1 MANITDYLYRLQDL
15 TNTNLKILTAINDAF
30 STKKEHLAVMIGAKR
45 YIIPSYIALENKVDQ
60 LQANFENLV
69 SIPKTGEAAMTFDE
83 NTQKIR
89 LLGYSNSPEEQHITP
104 VSTFFAEKTD
114 VLKDFMTPSPYVK
127 LNLSNLADNASW
139 VNVKKISIKNLEM
152 AAAVQQ
158 MQSGGVMKWEDMSHI
173 LYNYEE
179 DKDYT
184 EYDTLKH
191 VPLKDNVPYGTYT
204 VRQVK
209 QQWIDENF
217 EEHYSLEFNE
227 DLTYTDKDQS
237 VEFDIEAGD
246 YLVTNDDTVKLLVE
260 SIESASRS
268 LQVKV
273 LYGAYAEIH
282 DITQG
287 DDKCKLRYYK
297 QKDYTQYKYINVPLE
312 EDQHVCIFAAA
323 INDEMNIQAPWG
335 EGIYINTDELTINMN
350 GEIVN
355 FNDYYTTYVN
365 NIGDTLFG
373 ITDMVRNT
381 INNIHKDEFDRILA
395 SKPVLASKD
404 FDVVQI
410 NKHLDDSD
418 TIENIRKLYSQ
429 KSQYKT
435 DLQGVLGSINNIQK
449 ILSSISFDDSENNRQ
464 LYETQLNE
472 WNAKK
477 IELNN
482 SIASISQEIA
492 QAANDTEL
500 PIDDAKFHIRGFVE
514 ENPQGLPKP
523 IRIDCE
529 YRYKNKSRYAG
540 NAASIGNNIFSDWNR
555 MFSITDMRH
564 PSTDG
569 FVFFYKYDENT
580 SIKNEPSWN
589 QIDIPIS
596 QGEIVDF
603 RVRYVYD
610 LGWPF
615 IETVSQW
622 SDIMQIEFP
631 EKYVKKVAILD
642 IIRENNDDIKE
653 YQFES
658 ILQEK
663 NIPIHVEDSI
673 KDNDVT
679 YFHKPEH
686 ISSGF
691 YTEERRIIPLK
702 DKLQM
707 IDSSIYD
714 LQAEVYGMQSQN
726 LIVTLS
732 DNMQS
737 QNITP
742 YINNYFECTDYS
754 SNENKTDNKI
764 FYIAGNNTSTNNS
777 NKEVAYTQLELS
789 IFNAG
794 EYAVKLYTMFPGA
807 YTQVLKPSARSKF
820 LATDYVFGSPSSTS
834 EPTDGVWMQVDDQ
847 EEKAVLQH
855 HNQWMYWR
863 INSIYDGEP
872 YYETDNTISVTAPE
886 LKKIKA
892 SKDSIPSKWNNST
905 NIGSAESYITI
916 FPYIGDLT
924 TICIDA
930 NDMYKVIN
938 PGESVTVPLS
948 VYHYFS
954 GNSNGVTHLERTLSF
969 DLRTSL
975 YTDPVNYTFTVGVSR
990 TSDVYKK
997 VKKENALRQVAKTPY
1012 QSAVVKQVDSQY
1024 KARRGNSTPVYVNS
1038 GKKKR

>member
-30 STKKEHLAVMIGAKR
+30 STKKEHLSVTIGTKR

-60 LQANFENLV
+60 LQADFENLV
-69 SIPKTGEAAMTFDE
+69 SIPKTGEAAITFDE

-104 VSTFFAEKTD
+104 VSTFYSEKAD
-114 VLKDFMTPSPYVK
+114 IFKDFMTPSPYVK
-127 LNLSNLADNASW
+127 LNLSNLASNAAW
-139 VNVKKISIKNLEM
+139 ANVKKVSIKNSNM
-152 AAAVQQ
+152 VAAVQE
-158 MQSGGVMKWEDMSHI
+158 MQTNGVMKYEDMAHI

-184 EYDTLKH
+184 EYDTLRRL
-191 VPLKDNVPYGTYT
+191 PLKDNVPYGTYS

-217 EEHYSLEFNE
+217 EEHYKLELNE
-227 DLTYTDKDQS
+227 DLTYTAQNQS
-237 VEFDIEAGD
+237 VEFDIEVGD

-260 SIESASRS
+260 DIEASVRT

-282 DITQG
+282 DITSG
-287 DDKCKLRYYK
+287 EDHCKLRYYK
-297 QKDYTQYKYINVPLE
+297 QNNYDIFKYINVPLE
-312 EDQHVCIFAAA
+312 EDQHVCIFVAAL
-323 INDEMNIQAPWG
+323 NDEMNIQAPWG
-335 EGIYINTDELTINMN
+335 EGIYINTDDLTINLN

-355 FNDYYTTYVN
+355 FKEYYTNYVN
-365 NIGDTLFG
+365 NVGDTLYG
-373 ITDMVRNT
+373 LTDMVRNT
-381 INNIHKDEFDRILA
+381 VNNIHKDEFDRILA
-395 SKPVLASKD
+395 SQPVLEPKN

-410 NKHLDDSD
+410 NKHLDDAD
-418 TIENIRKLYSQ
+418 TVQNIRKLYSQ

-435 DLQGVLGSINNIQK
+435 DLQSVLSSIDNLNK
-449 ILSSISFDDSENNRQ
+449 ILSSLSFDDTENNRQ
-464 LYETQLNE
+464 LYESQLTE

-500 PIDDAKFHIRGFVE
+500 PIDGAKYHIRGFVE
-514 ENPQGLPKP
+514 EHPEGLPKP

-529 YRYKNKSRYAG
+529 YRYKNKSRYSG
-540 NAASIGNNIFSDWNR
+540 NATSINSNIFSDWNR
-555 MFSITDMRH
+555 MVSFVDMRH
-564 PSTDG
+564 PTTDG
-569 FVFFYKYDENT
+569 FTFFYNYNDGT
-580 SIKNEPSWN
+580 SLRNEPSWN

-596 QGEIVDF
+596 QGELVDF
-603 RVRYVYD
+603 RVRYIYD

-615 IETVSQW
+615 IETCSQW
-622 SDIMQIEFP
+622 SSIIQMEFP
-631 EKYVKKVAILD
+631 EKYIKKVSILD
-642 IIRENNDDIKE
+642 IIEENNNDIKE

-658 ILQEK
+658 LLLEK
-663 NIPIHVEDSI
+663 GIPMHVED
-673 KDNDVT
+673 KVQDNDIT

-702 DKLQM
+702 DKLAM

-714 LQAEVYGMQSQN
+714 LQAEVLGWQSQN

-732 DNMQS
+732 DSSQA
-737 QNITP
+737 QNIAP
-742 YINNYFECTDYS
+742 YIDNYFECIDYTSATD
-754 SNENKTDNKI
+754 TDTI
-764 FYIAGNNTSTNNS
+764 FESVSALSG
-777 NKEVAYTQLELS
+777 KKAAYNQLELS

-794 EYAVKLYTMFPGA
+794 EYACKFYTMFPGA
-807 YTQVLKPSARSKF
+807 YTQVLSPNTRSKF
-820 LATDYVFGSPSSTS
+820 DAEDYVFGLQSGQTT
-834 EPTDGVWMQVDDQ
+834 PTEGVWMLTDDPNTD
-847 EEKAVLQH
+847 AVLQH

-863 INSIYDGEP
+863 IRSVYDTGV
-872 YYETDNTISVTAPE
+872 YYYAQPATNITLDTIN
-886 LKKIKA
+886 KISA
-892 SKDSIPSKWNNST
+892 TVDAIPKNWNST
-905 NIGSAESYITI
+905 PNVSSSMISYMTVY
-916 FPYIGDLT
+916 PYIGDLT

-930 NDMYKVIN
+930 NDKYKVLN
-938 PGESVTVPLS
+938 PGESITIPLS

-954 GNSNGVTHLERTLSF
+954 GSDQSTHLEKTMSF

-975 YTDPVNYTFTVGVSR
+975 YTDPVNYTFTVGVSN
-990 TSDVYKK
+990 TSNVYSR
-997 VKKENALRQVAKTPY
+997 VKKDSAMKQVSKTPY
-1012 QSAVVKQVDSQY
+1012 QSVVVKQVETQS
-1024 KARRGNSTPVYVNS
+1024 KARRGNSNSNVVNQ
-1038 GKKKR
+1038 GKKRR

>member
-30 STKKEHLAVMIGAKR
+30 STKKEHLAVMVGTKR

-60 LQANFENLV
+60 LQADFENLV
-69 SIPKTGEAAMTFDE
+69 SIPKTGEAAITFDE

-89 LLGYSNSPEEQHITP
+89 LLGYSNSPEEQRLKP
-104 VSTFFAEKTD
+104 VTEFFSEKAD
-114 VLKDFMTPSPYVK
+114 ILKDFMTPAPYVK
-127 LNLSNLADNASW
+127 LSLDNLADNASW
-139 VNVKKISIKNLEM
+139 VKVKKISIKNLDM
-152 AAAVQQ
+152 VAAVQQ
-158 MQSGGVMKWEDMSHI
+158 MQQAGVMKWEDMSHI

-184 EYDTLKH
+184 DYDTLKR
-191 VPLKDNVPYGTYT
+191 VPLKDNTPYGTYT

-217 EEHYSLEFNE
+217 EEHYDLELNE
-227 DLTYTDKDQS
+227 DLTYTAQNQS

-260 SIESASRS
+260 SVEPSVRTLTI
-268 LQVKV
+268 KV

-287 DDKCKLRYYK
+287 DGHCKLRYYK
-297 QKDYTQYKYINVPLE
+297 QRDYSQYKYINVPLE
-312 EDQHVCIFAAA
+312 EDQHVCIFVSAL
-323 INDEMNIQAPWG
+323 NDEMNIQAPWG
-335 EGIYINTDELTINMN
+335 EGLYINTDDLTINLD

-355 FNDYYTTYVN
+355 FRDYYNSYVN

-381 INNIHKDEFDRILA
+381 VNNIHKDEFDRILA
-395 SKPVLASKD
+395 SKPVLVPAN

-410 NKHLDDSD
+410 NKHLDDAD
-418 TIENIRKLYSQ
+418 TIQNIRKLYSQ

-435 DLQGVLGSINNIQK
+435 DLQGVLNSIANIQK
-449 ILSSISFDDSENNRQ
+449 ILSSLSFDDSENNRQ
-464 LYETQLNE
+464 LYETQLTE

-482 SIASISQEIA
+482 AIASVSQEIA

-500 PIDDAKFHIRGFVE
+500 PIDGAKFHIRGFVE
-514 ENPQGLPKP
+514 EHPENLPKP

-540 NAASIGNNIFSDWNR
+540 NASSIGKNIFSDWNR
-555 MFSITDMRH
+555 MCSITDMRH
-564 PSTDG
+564 PTTDG
-569 FVFFYKYDENT
+569 FTFFYNYNDNT
-580 SIKNEPSWN
+580 SERNEPSWN
-589 QIDIPIS
+589 QVDIPIS
-596 QGEIVDF
+596 QGELVDF
-603 RVRYVYD
+603 RVRYIYD

-615 IETVSQW
+615 IETTSDW
-622 SDIMQIEFP
+622 SEIMQIEFP
-631 EKYVKKVAILD
+631 EKYIKQVSILD
-642 IIRENNDDIKE
+642 IIEENNNDIKE

-658 ILQEK
+658 LLLEK
-663 NIPIHVEDSI
+663 GIPSHVED
-673 KDNDVT
+673 KVQDNDVV

-686 ISSGF
+686 IASGF
-691 YTEERRIIPLK
+691 YTEERRIIPLR

-714 LQAEVYGMQSQN
+714 LQEEVFGMKSQN

-737 QNITP
+737 QNLTP
-742 YINNYFECTDYS
+742 YIDNYFECTDYS
-754 SNENKTDNKI
+754 SNENKEGNKI
-764 FYIAGNNTSTNNS
+764 FAVVNPNSTTDA

-789 IFNAG
+789 IYNAG
-794 EYAVKLYTMFPGA
+794 EYAAKLYTMFPGA
-807 YTQVLKPSARSKF
+807 YTQILKSTARSKF
-820 LATDYVFGSPSSTS
+820 TASDYVFPNQNNPSDD
-834 EPTDGVWMQVDDQ
+834 PTEGVWMQLDDPTK
-847 EEKAVLQH
+847 EVTLQH

-863 INSIYDGEP
+863 INSIYDGTP
-872 YYETDNTISVTAPE
+872 FYDNSTLDLTNNSLTKV
-886 LKKIKA
+886 KA
-892 SKDSIPSKWNNST
+892 TRDSIPTQWNVGT
-905 NIGSAESYITI
+905 NLGTAKSYITV

-930 NDMYKVIN
+930 NDMYKTLN
-938 PGESVTVPLS
+938 PGESLTIPLS
-948 VYHYFS
+948 VYHFFS
-954 GNSNGVTHLERTLSF
+954 DSQTTHLERTLSF

-975 YTDPVNYTFTVGVSR
+975 YTDPVNYIFTIGVSR
-990 TSDVYKK
+990 TSDIYKK
-997 VKKENALRQVAKTPY
+997 VKKDSAMKQVSKTPY
-1012 QSAVVKQVDSQY
+1012 QSVVVKQVESQT
-1024 KARRGNSTPVYVNS
+1024 KARRGNSSVSVVNS
-1038 GKKKR
+1038 GKKHR

>member
-30 STKKEHLAVMIGAKR
+30 STKKEHLAVMIGTKR

-60 LQANFENLV
+60 LQADFENLV
-69 SIPKTGEAAMTFDE
+69 SIPKTGEAAITFDE

-89 LLGYSNSPEEQHITP
+89 LLGYSNCPEEQKLTP
-104 VSTFFAEKTD
+104 VTTFFSEKAD
-114 VLKDFMTPSPYVK
+114 ILKDFMTPAPYVK
-127 LNLSNLADNASW
+127 LNLSNLTENASW
-139 VNVKKISIKNLEM
+139 VNVKKIAARNLDM
-152 AAAVQQ
+152 VAAIQQ
-158 MQSGGVMKWEDMSHI
+158 MQNGGVMKWEDMAHI

-179 DKDYT
+179 DKDYV
-184 EYDTLKH
+184 EYDTLKRL
-191 VPLKDNVPYGTYT
+191 PLKDNTPYGTYT

-209 QQWIDENF
+209 QQWIDDNF
-217 EEHYSLEFNE
+217 EEHYVLEFNE
-227 DLTYTDKDQS
+227 DLTYTAQNQS
-237 VEFDIEAGD
+237 VEFDIEVGD
-246 YLVTNDDTVKLLVE
+246 FLVMNDDTVKLLVE
-260 SIESASRS
+260 SVEPAVRT
-268 LQVKV
+268 LTCKV

-287 DDKCKLRYYK
+287 DDKCKLRYFK
-297 QKDYTQYKYINVPLE
+297 QRDYTQFKYIDVPLE
-312 EDQHVCIFAAA
+312 EDQHVCIFASA

-335 EGIYINTDELTINMN
+335 EGLYINTDELTINLN
-350 GEIVN
+350 GDIVN
-355 FNDYYTTYVN
+355 FRDYYNDYVN

-395 SKPVLASKD
+395 SQPVLVPSN

-418 TIENIRKLYSQ
+418 TVQNIRRLYSQ

-435 DLQGVLGSINNIQK
+435 DLQGVLNSIANIQK
-449 ILSSISFDDSENNRQ
+449 ILSSISFDDSESNRQ
-464 LYETQLNE
+464 LYESQLTE

-500 PIDDAKFHIRGFVE
+500 PIDGAKFHIRGFVE
-514 ENPQGLPKP
+514 EYPADLPKP

-529 YRYKNKSRYAG
+529 YRYKNKARYAG
-540 NAASIGNNIFSDWNR
+540 NASSIGENIFSDWNR
-555 MFSITDMRH
+555 MVSITDMRH

-569 FVFFYKYDENT
+569 FTFFYKYNENT

-596 QGEIVDF
+596 QGELVDF
-603 RVRYVYD
+603 RVRYIYD

-615 IETVSQW
+615 IETTSQW
-622 SDIMQIEFP
+622 SEIMQIEFP
-631 EKYVKKVAILD
+631 EKFVKQVSILD
-642 IIRENNDDIKE
+642 IIEENNNDVKE

-658 ILQEK
+658 LLLEK
-663 NIPIHVEDSI
+663 GIPDHVED
-673 KDNDVT
+673 KVQDNDVT

-714 LQAEVYGMQSQN
+714 LQAEVLGWQSQN

-732 DNMQS
+732 DSMQA
-737 QNITP
+737 QNISP
-742 YINNYFECTDYS
+742 YIENYFECTDYS
-754 SNENKTDNKI
+754 SNEHKADNTVFNI
-764 FYIAGNNTSTNNS
+764 LEQTPT

-789 IFNAG
+789 IYNAG
-794 EYAVKLYTMFPGA
+794 EYATKLYTMFPGA
-807 YTQVLKPSARSKF
+807 YTEILKQEARSKF
-820 LATDYVFGSPSSTS
+820 LASDYVLATDSSTHK
-834 EPTDGVWMQVDDQ
+834 PVGGVWMKVDDPT
-847 EEKAVLQH
+847 ENAILQH

-863 INSIYDGEP
+863 MNSIYDGSP
-872 YYETDNTISVTAPE
+872 YYDDQTTSNIDSGTNG
-886 LKKIKA
+886 KIKA
-892 SKDSIPSKWNNST
+892 TKEAIPSAWDPLNPPTHGTMN
-905 NIGSAESYITI
+905 SYITI
-916 FPYIGDLT
+916 YPYIGDMT
-924 TICIDA
+924 AICIDA
-930 NDMYKVIN
+930 NDIYKTLN
-938 PGESVTVPLS
+938 PGESVTIPLS
-948 VYHYFS
+948 VYYFFS
-954 GNSNGVTHLERTLSF
+954 DQNITHLERTMSF

-975 YTDPVNYTFTVGVSR
+975 YTDPVNYIFTIGVSR
-990 TSDVYKK
+990 TSDVYQK
-997 VKKENALRQVAKTPY
+997 VKKENAMKQVSKTPY
-1012 QSAVVKQVDSQY
+1012 QSVVVKQVETQT
-1024 KARRGNSTPVYVNS
+1024 KARRGNQISGVVNQN
-1038 GKKKR
+1038 KNRR